1 MRIGNTITNPGE
13 LDTKITLHRR
23 TVTTG
28 AGGFQKPALVKI
40 DDVWSKWTNVHGQ
53 EAWIASSVQANAAA
67 TVLIRYNSQI
77 DPTCVVE
84 KEGQYYEIV
93 SLDDIQ
99 NRHEYIELKVKR
111 WQPG

>member
-1 MRIGNTITNPGE
+1 MRIGDKVTNPGE
-13 LDTKITLHRR
+13 LNTKITLHSRG
-23 TVTTG
+23 VTNG
-28 AGGFQKPALVKI
+28 AGGFQKPVLI
-40 DDVWSKWTNVHGQ
+40 EIGEVWAKWINVHGQ
-53 EAWIASSVQANAAA
+53 EAWIASSVQASAAA
-67 TVLIRYNSQI
+67 TVLIRYTSQV